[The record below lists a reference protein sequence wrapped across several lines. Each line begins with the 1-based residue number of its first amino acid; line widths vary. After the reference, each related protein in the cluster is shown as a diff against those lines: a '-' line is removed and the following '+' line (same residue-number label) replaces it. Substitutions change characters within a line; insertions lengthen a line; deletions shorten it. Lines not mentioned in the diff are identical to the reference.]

1 MLGYWDLLRRFVKK
15 IVEVVKDLD
24 LKNKVVLYGIY
35 YLRKFNYDYLI
46 KFVVFMKDRKVNK
59 YLLII
64 KRN

>member
-46 KFVVFMKDRKVNK
+46 KFVVFMKD
-59 YLLII
+59 
-64 KRN
+64 

>member
-35 YLRKFNYDYLI
+35 YLWKFNYDYLI